1 MPYLGINIDKVK
13 YVKYKMRGIYQ
24 VFLFSWLRGGI
35 LSEGP
40 SASLNLIIL
49 HSIRYELQKS
59 L

>member
-24 VFLFSWLRGGI
+24 LFSFSWHTEGI
-35 LSEGP
+35 LSEGH
-40 SASLNLIIL
+40 SASLNLILL
-49 HSIRYELQKS
+49 HYRRYERLKS